1 MCLFVQSKNV
11 SFLFIIVLATATGIH
26 GARNAT
32 GRSRRVDLGL
42 KASPWFRV
50 WVFLVAQVVCVD
62 CGRKWGSAGRFRTNR
77 RAILKKKMTCD
88 YLKLVF

>member
-42 KASPWFRV
+42 KASPWFGCSSWHRWFAWTADVSGVVRV
-50 WVFLVAQVVCVD
+50 DLEQTEGLF
-62 CGRKWGSAGRFRTNR
+62 
-77 RAILKKKMTCD
+77 
-88 YLKLVF
+88 